1 MLDCHIVL
9 NCDVVLASENKNKFT
24 RKNLLRWK
32 RECRQQQRTIRWRQC
47 VHRLASI
54 AAFRPC
60 NLCRCANA
68 GV

>member
-32 RECRQQQRTIRWRQC
+32 REYRQQQRTIR
-47 VHRLASI
+47 
-54 AAFRPC
+54 
-60 NLCRCANA
+60 
-68 GV
+68 